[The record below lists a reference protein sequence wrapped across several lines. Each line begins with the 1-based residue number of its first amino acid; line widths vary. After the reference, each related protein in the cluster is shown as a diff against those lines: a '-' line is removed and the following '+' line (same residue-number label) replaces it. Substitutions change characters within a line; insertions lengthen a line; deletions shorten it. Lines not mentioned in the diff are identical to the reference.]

1 MSASSGSTLA
11 TGTLIAL
18 VATAAC
24 GVVGLA
30 GDGVCQ
36 STPVEFSFGLVVYC
50 QNDFSEDEC
59 SSYDNQGVNGAEW
72 AFHSGQTCQERD
84 LEEGSNDWP

>member
-1 MSASSGSTLA
+1 MFARKGSTLF
-11 TGTLIAL
+11 TGSMTAL
-18 VATAAC
+18 LATAAC
-24 GVVGLA
+24 GILGLA

-59 SSYDNQGVNGAEW
+59 AEWNTEGVNAADW
-72 AFHSGQTCQERD
+72 VFHSGQTCQDRG
-84 LEEGSNDWP
+84 LEQGSNDWP